1 MLCGIECGIISID
14 PHVLCRRFA
23 MMRALM
29 HASDDDDSL
38 LDFLRQAERA
48 PFKGSSD
55 TTNEP
60 RRTRSTPARNSGDA
74 AAGSLV
80 EDEEA
85 SLTRER
91 KELAMHC
98 TPAKPARPD
107 VRELG
112 KSELEQAA
120 WQYVHQHQLRDQV
133 SFLYVSLRDLKAYKA
148 CVCGSRILQASFV

>member
-1 MLCGIECGIISID
+1 
-14 PHVLCRRFA
+14 
-23 MMRALM
+23 M

-48 PFKGSSD
+48 PFQRSSD
-55 TTNEP
+55 TMNEP
-60 RRTRSTPARNSGDA
+60 RRTRSTPARNSDDPDGI
-74 AAGSLV
+74 LV
-80 EDEEA
+80 GDEEI

-91 KELAMHC
+91 KTSAMRC
-98 TPAKPARPD
+98 TPAKPSRPD

-133 SFLYVSLRDLKAYKA
+133 FL
-148 CVCGSRILQASFV
+148 